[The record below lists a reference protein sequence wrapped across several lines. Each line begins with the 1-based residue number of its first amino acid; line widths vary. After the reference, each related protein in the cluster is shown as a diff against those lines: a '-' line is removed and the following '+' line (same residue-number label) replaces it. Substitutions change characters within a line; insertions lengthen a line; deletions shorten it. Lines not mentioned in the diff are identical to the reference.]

1 VHSIVS
7 VTSEDL
13 GGRTFPT
20 TIRRGKGEQVRLGRG
35 LLALVQVRTFVLAL
49 PTVNYSMKF
58 TVKMWMAVPS
68 LVQSAK
74 ARESKSGWAGACW
87 HLCRLAH

>member
-7 VTSEDL
+7 VTSEEL

-35 LLALVQVRTFVLAL
+35 LLALVQVRTSQWV
-49 PTVNYSMKF
+49 
-58 TVKMWMAVPS
+58 
-68 LVQSAK
+68 
-74 ARESKSGWAGACW
+74 
-87 HLCRLAH
+87 RL